1 MWSIVIWKPPQASLA
16 WQVCLPV
23 TKLGTASR
31 VSAKYT
37 NFQLNSAGR
46 TGLLWPN
53 QRHCQFWFSL
63 YCDRNMFGIL
73 FRWRKASKCKKLV
86 RRVQCRLKFLKI
98 KRLSII
104 KQSRQDIVD
113 LLRSGQPE
121 TAFSHAE
128 EHLKDQSLLTAY
140 DLLEHFCEFVILH
153 LPYIRKHKNCPK
165 DINEAVSTL
174 IFAAAWCG
182 DLPELQ
188 TIRKLFEER
197 YGSKFIKAIS
207 ELHPGNHVNS
217 QVKETLCLKSIP
229 DTMKLSLIVELAKDH
244 AFLPEHTGSNRR
256 LGSNVLLLRRN
267 DNLHWE
273 GFLFEG
279 MAQGDDGITWLA
291 KMQLPRNSEE
301 IQAKLPGQIV
311 EVGNS
316 ALVKHRY
323 ETEMV
328 CNKLSGQG
336 SLESFGSNHPSTTS
350 FGNKMETTRT
360 SSQSEFLVQFNRRT
374 FDLEE
379 VEEIHI
385 NTLQDHYAGEKTIFL
400 FNSTLLSATNNFGFS
415 GASLL
420 VSSHCCYNN
429 NHTGKAGLRDRK
441 TCLAESCRRKRSNS
455 MMLTGI
461 FNLKEGQLCHSCLS
475 PVSSVTDISCDDYY
489 GKSGNLSSYQKHI
502 HHGTCPQDRLSRK
515 DPSKDP
521 LLGLP
526 VAHCFKQEACT
537 EVSRNINCI
546 RHTRHSVGEFQND
559 ILIKKN
565 RKLGEAEVAGFPGNC
580 ASSCDSCSS
589 GSNPCIETNRVPH
602 QSSPWSMTIAPERVK
617 KTSTDYGSQSD
628 SSKLFQNSKGINSSS
643 CRHVHPKLPDYD
655 ELVAK
660 FKALKQ
666 ELQQRGRKAIK
677 T

>member
-1 MWSIVIWKPPQASLA
+1 MACRGLSQQSPKLRQLE
-16 WQVCLPV
+16 L
-23 TKLGTASR
+23 TKLG
-31 VSAKYT
+31 
-37 NFQLNSAGR
+37 
-46 TGLLWPN
+46 
-53 QRHCQFWFSL
+53 
-63 YCDRNMFGIL
+63 FG
-73 FRWRKASKCKKLV
+73 KKLV
-86 RRVQCRLKFLKI
+86 RRVQCRLKFLNI

-104 KQSRQDIVD
+104 NQSRQDIVD
-113 LLRSGQPE
+113 LLRSGQTE
-121 TAFSHAE
+121 TAFSHVPLVYQKTTLNFSFSFSYSICLAE
-128 EHLKDQSLLTAY
+128 QHLKNQSLLTAY
-140 DLLEHFCEFVILH
+140 DLLDHFCEFIILH
-153 LPYIRKHKNCPK
+153 LPYIRNHKNCPNG
-165 DINEAVSTL
+165 ISEAVSTL

-188 TIRKLFEER
+188 TVRKLFEER
-197 YGSKFIKAIS
+197 YGSKFIKAIT

-217 QVKETLCLKSIP
+217 QVKEQLCLKSIP
-229 DTMKLSLIVELAKDH
+229 DKMKLSLIVELAKNH
-244 AFLPEHTGSNRR
+244 AFQPEHTGSNKR

-267 DNLHWE
+267 DNIHWE

-279 MAQGDDGITWLA
+279 MAQGDDDITWLA
-291 KMQLPRNSEE
+291 KMQLPRNNEE
-301 IQAKLPGQIV
+301 IQSKLPGQIV

-316 ALVKHRY
+316 AQDKHRY

-350 FGNKMETTRT
+350 FGNTVETTRT
-360 SSQSEFLVQFNRRT
+360 NSQSEFLVQFNKRT
-374 FDLEE
+374 FDLEKA
-379 VEEIHI
+379 EEIHI
-385 NTLQDHYAGEKTIFL
+385 NTLQDHYAGERTIFL

-429 NHTGKAGLRDRK
+429 NHTGKAGLWNRK
-441 TCLAESCRRKRSNS
+441 TWVADSCKRKRSNS

-461 FNLKEGQLCHSCLS
+461 FSLKEGQLCHSCLS
-475 PVSSVTDISCDDYY
+475 SDSSVTDISCDDYY
-489 GKSGNLSSYQKHI
+489 GKPGNLSSYQKHI
-502 HHGTCPQDRLSRK
+502 HHGTCPLDRLSRK
-515 DPSKDP
+515 VPSKDP

-526 VAHCFKQEACT
+526 VAHSLKQEVCT
-537 EVSRNINCI
+537 EVSRKVNCR

-559 ILIKKN
+559 ILIKKS
-565 RKLGEAEVAGFPGNC
+565 RKLGEAEVLEIPGNC
-580 ASSCDSCSS
+580 ASLCDCSSS

-602 QSSPWSMTIAPERVK
+602 QCSPWSMTVAPERVK
-617 KTSTDYGSQSD
+617 KTSTDYSSQSH
-628 SSKLFQNSKGINSSS
+628 SSKQFKNSKGINSSS

-666 ELQQRGRKAIK
+666 EHQQRGRKAIK